1 MNFNKPYSHEPQD
14 PRKDPYDLREYDE
27 VIVLLKA
34 GTPDPLFTGHL
45 KLDKNRNK
53 HFLRGRVVELSRFNS
68 TAIILLPEK
77 NIKAHKEAKKVDD
90 RQKLLLTV
98 NYSQID
104 YILLSFD
111 SFDWKK

>member
-1 MNFNKPYSHEPQD
+1 MNFNKPYSPDHQEPG
-14 PRKDPYDLREYDE
+14 KNPYDLREYDE

-34 GTPDPLFTGHL
+34 GTPDPQLTGHL
-45 KLDKNRNK
+45 KFDKNRNK
-53 HFLRGRVVELSRFNS
+53 HFLRGRVMELSRFNH

-77 NIKAHKEAKKVDD
+77 NFKAHKEAKKVDD

-104 YILLSFD
+104 FILLSFD